1 VRSVSRD
8 WVVVRA
14 GASKKSRIIA
24 SIGPKSRVELGET
37 VGSWRRIRA
46 RGVNGWVEP
55 RNSFEL
61 LASR

>member
-1 VRSVSRD
+1 VSRG

-14 GASKKSRIIA
+14 GASKESRIVA
-24 SIGPKSRVELGET
+24 SIGPRSRVELGES

-46 RGVNGWVEP
+46 RGLNGWVEP